1 MKKFSIANW
10 VEQENTPRG
19 RSFRE
24 AVHTILF
31 AIANNKN
38 LHAEMIKSIPLQG
51 IFMNLYLGLIIENS
65 IIAFSTYHPLA
76 FCSF

>member
-1 MKKFSIANW
+1 MKKYNITSW
-10 VEQENTPRG
+10 VEQENTPRK

-38 LHAEMIKSIPLQG
+38 LTCRNDHERRHSPCNQI
-51 IFMNLYLGLIIENS
+51 
-65 IIAFSTYHPLA
+65 
-76 FCSF
+76 